1 MWRAGVFCFFFP
13 LESKPAN
20 EGFGLIGGFLFFF
33 YLMLFFYVYIY
44 IYIYKSIKRGEIE
57 EGEGDTETL
66 LTNQKAE
73 VEVPVLEH
81 LGYSEPRDSL
91 QLLAESRGH
100 FSKTT
105 GV

>member
-1 MWRAGVFCFFFP
+1 MESRGFLFFFS
-13 LESKPAN
+13 LGVKTSERGIWSDWS
-20 EGFGLIGGFLFFF
+20 FFFFF

>member
-1 MWRAGVFCFFFP
+1 
-13 LESKPAN
+13 
-20 EGFGLIGGFLFFF
+20 
-33 YLMLFFYVYIY
+33 MLFYIY
-44 IYIYKSIKRGEIE
+44 ISIKHGEIG